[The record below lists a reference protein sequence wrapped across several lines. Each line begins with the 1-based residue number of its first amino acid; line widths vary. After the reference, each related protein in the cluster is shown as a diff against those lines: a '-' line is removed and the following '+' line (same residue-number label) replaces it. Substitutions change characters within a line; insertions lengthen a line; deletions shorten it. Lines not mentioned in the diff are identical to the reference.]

1 MSPVFVD
8 TNVLLYTFDDAYPD
22 KRDQARA
29 WVSACWLQR
38 RGRVSTQV
46 LNEFYANARKRFR
59 NLITPGD
66 ARAEVR
72 RYQEWSP
79 WQIDHATVE
88 TAWAVESRYGLNY
101 WDALMVSAAQH
112 MGCTLLLTEDLQHD
126 QQIDNLRIVNPFQ
139 CTPTRCSPAPADQA
153 RRDGEPL
160 PLPPELQPSWAAAG
174 PRGDPPLPRRS
185 ASTT

>member
-101 WDALMVSAAQH
+101 WDALMVSTAQH
-112 MGCTLLLTEDLQHD
+112 IGCTLLLTEDLQHD

-139 CTPTRCSPAPADQA
+139 ADIGLLDATP
-153 RRDGEPL
+153 
-160 PLPPELQPSWAAAG
+160 
-174 PRGDPPLPRRS
+174 
-185 ASTT
+185 